1 MVTVASYMQ
10 IELPA
15 PSWTIAPRSQDDAH
29 TLTLPLQQALSLAD
43 RMPGAL
49 VVDADSAVR
58 CAVPPSPGPTLTLTF

>member
-15 PSWTIAPRSQDDAH
+15 SSWTIAPRPHDDAH

-43 RMPGAL
+43 RMPGGLL
-49 VVDADSAVR
+49 VEADTAVH
-58 CAVPPSPGPTLTLTF
+58 CGVPTSPGPTLTLTF